1 MSDISILA
9 TVTNSLGESATIS
22 VQFRTAKRGMFKE
35 EMERQILTSMNKSGI
50 VKKITKVRVH

>member
-9 TVTNSLGESATIS
+9 TITNSLGESATIS

-35 EMERQILTSMNKSGI
+35 EMEKQILTSMNNTRI
-50 VKKITKVRVH
+50 VKKIIKVRVH

>member
-9 TVTNSLGESATIS
+9 TITNSLGESATIS

-35 EMERQILTSMNKSGI
+35 EMER
-50 VKKITKVRVH
+50 